1 MAAMAAN
8 EAMDERARVERNTAY
23 VRTLR
28 EQKAEMAGRGE
39 VDETPETA
47 LVTRAELAQP
57 TRTSRGRARKRR
69 P

>member
-47 LVTRAELAQP
+47 LVTRAELAAAHAYIA
-57 TRTSRGRARKRR
+57 RART
-69 P
+69 